1 MKKSSKKNT
10 NIKQILRIVI
20 TLTIIIAGIYWT
32 ETEVIDDTVSPSNSN
47 SIVSYELDSIPE
59 YSDSP
64 YVIINDNIP
73 SFEEK
78 YFTEKSFE
86 NYSNLDK
93 LGRCGVAFANLSKE
107 TMPQDNEKRT
117 SISNIYPSGWNNKE
131 YDTDLVNGGY
141 LYNRCHLI
149 AYALSA
155 ENANE
160 KNLITGTRYFNT
172 EGMLPFETKVIN
184 HLKENN
190 NQHVLYRV
198 TPVFKENNLVVSGVL
213 MEAESVED
221 RGESICFSVYVYN
234 VQPGIDIEYDT
245 GDNKLSE

>member
-1 MKKSSKKNT
+1 MKKSSRKYR

-20 TLTIIIAGIYWT
+20 TLAIIIAGIYWT
-32 ETEVIDDTVSPSNSN
+32 ETEVIDDTLSISSSNTLT
-47 SIVSYELDSIPE
+47 SYELDNIPE

-73 SFEEK
+73 IFEEK
-78 YFTEKSFE
+78 YFTEESFE
-86 NYSNLDK
+86 NYSTLDK

-107 TMPQDNEKRT
+107 TMPQENKKRT

-131 YDTDLVNGGY
+131 YDTGLIDGGY

-155 ENANE
+155 ENTNE

-184 HLKENN
+184 YLKENRDK
-190 NQHVLYRV
+190 HVLYRV
-198 TPVFKENNLVVSGVL
+198 TPIFKDNNLVASGVII
-213 MEAESVED
+213 EAESMED

-234 VQPGIDIEYDT
+234 VQPGIEINYAT
-245 GDNKLSE
+245 GDSKLAE

>member
-1 MKKSSKKNT
+1 MKKGSRKNS

-20 TLTIIIAGIYWT
+20 TLAIIIAGTYWI
-32 ETEVIDDTVSPSNSN
+32 ETEVIDDTVSPSSLN
-47 SIVSYELDSIPE
+47 SIESYQLDSIPE

-78 YFTEKSFE
+78 YFTKKSFE
-86 NYSNLDK
+86 KYSNLDK
-93 LGRCGVAFANLSKE
+93 LGRCGVAFANLSKK
-107 TMPQDNEKRT
+107 TMPKDNEKRT
-117 SISNIYPSGWNNKE
+117 SISKIYPSGWNNKE
-131 YDTDLVNGGY
+131 YDTSLVNGGH

-172 EGMLPFETKVIN
+172 EGMLPFETKIN
-184 HLKENN
+184 NYLRENN
-190 NQHVLYRV
+190 DKHVLYRV
-198 TPVFKENNLVVSGVL
+198 TPIFKENNLVASGVV
-213 MEAESVED
+213 MEAKSVED
-221 RGESICFSVYVYN
+221 RGESVCFSVYVYN
-234 VQPGIDIEYDT
+234 VQPGIEINYTT
-245 GDNKLSE
+245 GDSKLVQ